1 MPETRTEAAPAHA
14 MGIPGE
20 TKADLKQRLS
30 RISGQVK
37 GLGRMIDEE
46 RYCPEILQQFV
57 AVRSA
62 LRSVE
67 RLLLS
72 NHLDRC
78 ATRAITEGGRSAE
91 QVREEIVELVSRY
104 MK

>member
-1 MPETRTEAAPAHA
+1 MPDTTSKEAPPHA
-14 MGIPGE
+14 MGIAEE
-20 TKADLKQRLS
+20 TKADLRQRLS
-30 RISGQVK
+30 RIGGQVK
-37 GLGRMIDEE
+37 GLGRMIEEE
-46 RYCPEILQQFV
+46 RYCPEILQQFA

-67 RLLLS
+67 RKLLS